1 MAEEGK
7 GMSIR
12 FSKDLKKSLEEMSED
27 LGISQNKIV
36 ILATQALVANY
47 EDNDIKIFKNLIRLN
62 PKVLQY
68 LLEIEEELGDEKGG
82 ADYE

>member
-1 MAEEGK
+1 
-7 GMSIR
+7 MSIR